1 MNCLH
6 PIYIKVDN
14 RKSSTLYRSIQQ
26 VTRLNDYLGS
36 VGFKRTVASSPVDS
50 VPVPCGKCINC
61 LKARQNALVSRC
73 LEESDKRGSFVFL
86 TLTYSDEY
94 LPIAQSLWRCSKDTG
109 EVSIVDKGEVIV
121 SGRSKRLFGL
131 QAEFKDSIAAIRSRF
146 MENAPKA
153 SQEPRY
159 VDIPIPGF
167 EDDEYVYFS
176 RLTPSICRKDVR
188 LWLKKARVNFE
199 RERGKKLSSF
209 SYVAVSE
216 YGPNTCRPHYHLAF
230 FGLSS
235 DEASWLA
242 SSWEYGFIMLKTV
255 KRVNDDGSDGFQ
267 IASRYIGKY
276 MTKGKFDCL
285 SVLDGSAE
293 KPRICQSIGI
303 GSSLIDKVKSTLCG
317 FDMFGEFDLD
327 TFFCPS
333 LGRALNASELEQLCK
348 ELPKRLYYQPNADKK
363 FKLPIPRLFRD
374 KIFYHQFIH
383 YEKKVKFSSSKP
395 FRNGGTSDCK
405 ECLTKKIV
413 REPTALWR
421 LVSTSIRDNLSENL
435 AVEFRNYCNKFR
447 QGTITDA
454 CSQFAYYEASC
465 IEISERA
472 SEARY
477 IDFLNSSNF

>member
-6 PIYIKVDN
+6 PIYIKVDK
-14 RKSSTLYRSIQQ
+14 RKSETLYRDIRACD
-26 VTRLNDYLGS
+26 RLNVFLQKVGSSKSVSYPALDYL
-36 VGFKRTVASSPVDS
+36 
-50 VPVPCGKCINC
+50 PVPCGKCINC
-61 LKARQNALVSRC
+61 LKNRQNALVSRC
-73 LEESDKRGSFVFL
+73 LEESEKRGSFVFL
-86 TLTYSDEY
+86 TLTYADEY
-94 LPIAQSLWRCSKDTG
+94 LPIAQSLWRCSKETG
-109 EVSIVDKGEVIV
+109 EVSLVNKGEVII
-121 SGRSKRLFGL
+121 SGRSKRLSGL
-131 QAEFKDSIAAIRSRF
+131 QAEFKDSIDDIRSRF
-146 MENAPKA
+146 MSKAPKA

-176 RLTPSICRKDVR
+176 RLTPSVCRKDVR
-188 LWLKKARVNFE
+188 LWLKRARVNYE
-199 RERGKKLSSF
+199 REIGKKLSDF

-242 SSWEYGFIMLKTV
+242 SSWPYGFIMLKTV
-255 KRVNDDGSDGFQ
+255 KRVNEDKSNGYE

-293 KPRICQSIGI
+293 KPRICQSVGI
-303 GSSLIDKVKSTLCG
+303 GKSLVDKVKSSVCA
-317 FDMFGEFDLD
+317 FDLYGEYDLD

-333 LGRALNASELEQLCK
+333 LGRCLNASEIDSLCR
-348 ELPKRLYYQPNADKK
+348 EIPKRLYYQYGSDDR
-363 FKLPIPRLFRD
+363 FKLPIPRVFRE

-383 YEKKVKFSSSKP
+383 YEHKVEFTTENQFRNCERGDVNECLEKKV
-395 FRNGGTSDCK
+395 
-405 ECLTKKIV
+405 V

-421 LVSTSIRDNLSENL
+421 LVSTAIRDNLSQD
-435 AVEFRNYCNKFR
+435 AAKRFRDYCARFRN
-447 QGTITDA
+447 GTLEDA
-454 CSQFAYYEASC
+454 CSQFAVYEACDS
-465 IEISERA
+465 EITERA
-472 SEARY
+472 TEARY